1 MGNSSSVDISD
12 HNVSEHNV
20 SEHNRCDHNVSDSD
34 HNVRRQRPHDL
45 VSGVFAALD
54 HSNFSCGSMW
64 ECSDMMDVDHQ
75 ANGVMPMS
83 TRRPP
88 DAYANTQA
96 TRTRVVSGRIRG
108 ENMLYSPTPSPF
120 PSPGQG
126 SYAYHDGQGWD
137 KYARVHGHPSGY
149 HAKNAHVVSPS
160 SQLGHHAY
168 GPAHVVSPSSQ
179 LEVVSVNGR

>member
-1 MGNSSSVDISD
+1 MGNSSSVDAS
-12 HNVSEHNV
+12 
-20 SEHNRCDHNVSDSD
+20 DHNVSDSD
-34 HNVRRQRPHDL
+34 HNVRRQRSQDV

-75 ANGVMPMS
+75 ANGVTPMS

-108 ENMLYSPTPSPF
+108 ENMHSPAPSPF

-126 SYAYHDGQGWD
+126 SYAYHDGQDWD

>member
-1 MGNSSSVDISD
+1 MGNSSSVDVSD
-12 HNVSEHNV
+12 HNVSDQKV
-20 SEHNRCDHNVSDSD
+20 SDHNVSDRD
-34 HNVRRQRPHDL
+34 HNVRRQRSQDV

-75 ANGVMPMS
+75 ANGVTPMS

-108 ENMLYSPTPSPF
+108 ENMHSPAPSPF

-126 SYAYHDGQGWD
+126 SYAYHDGQDWD

-149 HAKNAHVVSPS
+149 HAHGPSHVESPS
-160 SQLGHHAY
+160 SHLV
-168 GPAHVVSPSSQ
+168 P
-179 LEVVSVNGR
+179 EVVSVNGR

>member
-1 MGNSSSVDISD
+1 MGNSSSVDVSD
-12 HNVSEHNV
+12 HNVSDQKV
-20 SEHNRCDHNVSDSD
+20 SDHNVSDRD
-34 HNVRRQRPHDL
+34 HDVRRQRSQDV

-75 ANGVMPMS
+75 ATGMTPMS
-83 TRRPP
+83 TRRPS

-96 TRTRVVSGRIRG
+96 TRTRVVSGRIRR
-108 ENMLYSPTPSPF
+108 ENMLHSPAPSPF

-126 SYAYHDGQGWD
+126 SYAYHDGQDWD

-149 HAKNAHVVSPS
+149 HAHGPSHVESPS
-160 SQLGHHAY
+160 SQLG
-168 GPAHVVSPSSQ
+168 P
-179 LEVVSVNGR
+179 EVVSVNGR

>member
-1 MGNSSSVDISD
+1 MGNSSSVDVSD
-12 HNVSEHNV
+12 HNVSDQKV
-20 SEHNRCDHNVSDSD
+20 SDHNVSDRD
-34 HNVRRQRPHDL
+34 HDVRRQRSQDV

-75 ANGVMPMS
+75 ATGMTPMS
-83 TRRPP
+83 TRRPS

-108 ENMLYSPTPSPF
+108 ENMLHSPAPSPF

-126 SYAYHDGQGWD
+126 SYAYHDGQDWD
-137 KYARVHGHPSGY
+137 KYARVHGQY
-149 HAKNAHVVSPS
+149 N
-160 SQLGHHAY
+160 AY
-168 GPAHVVSPSSQ
+168 GPAHVESPSSQ
-179 LEVVSVNGR
+179 LPETVQLNGR